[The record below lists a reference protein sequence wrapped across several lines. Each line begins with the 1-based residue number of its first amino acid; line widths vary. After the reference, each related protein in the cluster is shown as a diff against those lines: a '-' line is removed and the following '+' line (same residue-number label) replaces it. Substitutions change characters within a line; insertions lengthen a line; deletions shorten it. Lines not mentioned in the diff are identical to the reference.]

1 MITKINKIVI
11 GTTAMLTLAS
21 CSDRMEYKEYNVYDK
36 DYITQNF
43 TRIGGFMTNLYN
55 MVDYD
60 FGNFSSGAMLAS
72 ASDESEYSLMGNAI
86 EDFYNGAWSPSNA
99 KESLPSGWTKMYQGI
114 ATANVFL
121 DEFQDATFDELM
133 LNTDYNAQMHRYRN
147 YQYEARFMRAYYY
160 FNLVKAYGGVP
171 LIDHVMTAEEVN
183 QLSRNSADEI
193 FKFIIAECDDIKD
206 KIVENYSDLGQYALD
221 TEETGRADRLAVLAL
236 KARAA
241 LYWASPLFNS
251 AGDTER
257 WHQAALYTKQLIDAC
272 EVRGKGLA
280 ANYGDLW
287 SARAYNTAN
296 IAKEVI
302 FGRRYNSSSAGDH
315 VVEGY
320 NYPVG
325 IEGGM
330 GGNCPTQ
337 NLVDAYDMKN
347 GLPIGDAN
355 SGYDEANPYDNRDPR
370 LAVTI
375 AKNGDVWPTYQT
387 AALQIWQGGANG
399 EPQVGATPTGYYLKK
414 LCNGSISLASNSTVQ
429 NATHM
434 WLTFRM
440 GEFYLNY
447 AEAVFRYL
455 GSADATSSELPMS
468 ALEAT
473 NMTRQRAGVG
483 LLPTGMDN
491 ATFWTRYQKE
501 RMVELAFEGH
511 RFWDVRRWKEAD
523 KFLTSITEMKLTRN
537 ADGTITYTRKNVA
550 RQWSEKMYLFP
561 IPQTERMKNPNLEQ
575 NTGW

>member
-72 ASDESEYSLMGNAI
+72 ASDESEYSQMGNAI

-114 ATANVFL
+114 TTANVFL
-121 DEFQDATFDELM
+121 DEFQDATFEELM
-133 LNTDYNAQMHRYRN
+133 LNTDYSAQMHRYRN

-183 QLSRNSADEI
+183 QLSRSSADEI

-272 EVRGKGLA
+272 EARGKGLA

-287 SARAYNTAN
+287 SARAYNAAN

-347 GLPIGDAN
+347 GLPIGDAD

-399 EPQVGATPTGYYLKK
+399 EPQTNASPTGYYLKK

-511 RFWDVRRWKEAD
+511 RFWEVRRWTEAD

-561 IPQTERMKNPNLEQ
+561 IPQAECIKNPNLTQ

>member
-72 ASDESEYSLMGNAI
+72 ASDECEYSQMGNAI

-114 ATANVFL
+114 ATANAFL

-183 QLSRNSADEI
+183 QLSRSSADEI

-257 WHQAALYTKQLIDAC
+257 WHRAALYTKQLIDAC

-287 SARAYNTAN
+287 SARAHNTAN

-347 GLPIGDAN
+347 GLPIGDAD

-399 EPQVGATPTGYYLKK
+399 EPQTNASPTGYYLKK

-561 IPQTERMKNPNLEQ
+561 IPQAECIKNPNLTQ

>member
-1 MITKINKIVI
+1 M
-11 GTTAMLTLAS
+11 GLLTTIAMVS
-21 CSDRMEYKEYNVYDK
+21 CNDRMEYKEYNVYDK

-43 TRIGGFMTNLYN
+43 IRIGGFMTNLYN
-55 MVDYD
+55 TVDYD

-72 ASDESEYSLMGNAI
+72 ASDESEYSQIGNAI

-99 KESLPSGWTKMYQGI
+99 KENLPSGWTKMYQGI
-114 ATANVFL
+114 ATANAYL
-121 DEFQDATFDELM
+121 DEFQDATFDELV
-133 LNTDYNAQMHRYRN
+133 LNTDYNAQMHRYQN

-160 FNLVKAYGGVP
+160 FNLVKTYGGVP
-171 LIDHVMTAEEVN
+171 LIDHVMTAEEVY
-183 QLSRNSADEI
+183 QLSRNSSDEV
-193 FKFIIAECDDIKD
+193 FKFIIEECDDIKD

-251 AGDTER
+251 SNDTER
-257 WHQAALYTKQLIDAC
+257 WHQAALYTKQLIDAA
-272 EVRGKGLA
+272 EARGKGLA
-280 ANYGDLW
+280 SSYADLW
-287 SARAYNTAN
+287 SARAYNTAT
-296 IAKEVI
+296 ISKEVI
-302 FGRRYNSSSAGDH
+302 FGRRYNSASSGDH

-325 IEGGM
+325 IEGGT

-347 GLPIGDAN
+347 GMTIDEAG
-355 SGYDEANPYDNRDPR
+355 SGYDAANPYANRDPR
-370 LAVTI
+370 LEATI
-375 AKNGDVWPTYQT
+375 ARNGDVWPTYQT
-387 AALQIWQGGANG
+387 AALQTYQGGVNG
-399 EPQVGATPTGYYLKK
+399 EPQTNATPTGYYLKK

-447 AEAVFRYL
+447 AEAVFKFL
-455 GSADATSSELPMS
+455 GNADATSSELPMS
-468 ALEAT
+468 AREAA
-473 NMTRQRAGVG
+473 NKTRQRAGVG
-483 LLPTGMDN
+483 TFAEGMDN
-491 ATFWTRYQKE
+491 STFWTRYQKE

-523 KFLTSITEMKLTRN
+523 KFLTSITEMKLSQNEDGSIIYSRN
-537 ADGTITYTRKNVA
+537 IVSRLWND
-550 RQWSEKMYLFP
+550 KMYLFP

-575 NTGW
+575 NPGW